1 MDAFC
6 QDGIRLPT
14 SHTPFSSFKE
24 CFCRNVGS
32 RTGILVLDV
41 VRSRR
46 LLPPILTQVLAR

>member
-1 MDAFC
+1 MRSVRMKYDYPRR
-6 QDGIRLPT
+6 IRRFQV
-14 SHTPFSSFKE
+14 SRNVFVG
-24 CFCRNVGS
+24 NVGS